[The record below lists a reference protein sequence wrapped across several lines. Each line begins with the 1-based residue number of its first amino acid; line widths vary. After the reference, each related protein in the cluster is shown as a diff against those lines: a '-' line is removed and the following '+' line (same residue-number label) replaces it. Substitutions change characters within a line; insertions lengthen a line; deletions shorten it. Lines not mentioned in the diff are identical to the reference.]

1 MSRRCC
7 PLTFILAISVI
18 AGLAT
23 PCRAELDSG
32 AAQPESSPQSAARPH
47 VDEPSSLAELSD
59 AERIA
64 RIERSIAA
72 DEKRMLALKASLTD
86 PNGDYAQAEAAFREL
101 DAERARLRQHW
112 KESEESGSTENWAR
126 IQESV
131 TALERKWQ
139 LAKERFDLAIAE
151 RKAIQ
156 ESLITLERKVQGG
169 RQILARL
176 RGEQQAAATV
186 SPPAAAVNPADRP
199 AEPQAPAESA
209 GPAEKSAPASLP
221 LAALPQNA
229 LTKVLTEKGLAKVD
243 PAVSKRLA
251 AELAAARSKYQES
264 LDAASAAEARVK
276 ALGERVELLQR
287 DIEQQRTLRDTARRK
302 VDNAEQTL
310 KNLNEEVF
318 HKLMA
323 GEDIAPLKQQ
333 VRDTTNRL
341 IEARQSSRDLAT
353 HLDELQSTLS
363 LLQNE
368 LISATR
374 TAAAKRADA
383 QAAEN
388 VLTKLED
395 PFTLSNIQ
403 LWLKTHLPRVALIL
417 LSIWV
422 FLWISRSFETR
433 LVSLIASRGRR
444 GSREDRENRAKT
456 LLGVFNNVMKLLIIG
471 GGTLMLLEEVGI
483 PITPVIGGAA
493 VLGLAVA
500 FGAQSLI
507 KDYFTGFMVLF
518 EQQYLI
524 NDVIKIGDI
533 TGQVERISLRMTVL
547 RDMEGRVHF
556 IPHGQIN
563 TVTNLTHGWSRAVFE
578 IGVAYKERVD
588 DVIEILK
595 RLATELRQDENFR
608 LLILDGPV
616 MLGVD
621 SLSSSAVIIKFHMQT
636 RPLQQ
641 WPVKR
646 EMLRRIKNEFD
657 RLGIEI
663 PYPHLTIYQGVP
675 RVADT
680 GSDNDGEHWVQRGVA

>member
-1 MSRRCC
+1 LS
-7 PLTFILAISVI
+7 
-18 AGLAT
+18 
-23 PCRAELDSG
+23 
-32 AAQPESSPQSAARPH
+32 
-47 VDEPSSLAELSD
+47 ELSD

-64 RIERSIAA
+64 RIERSVEA
-72 DEKRMLALKASLTD
+72 DEKRMLGLKAGLTD
-86 PNGDYAQAEAAFREL
+86 PNGEYAQAEAAFREL
-101 DAERARLRQHW
+101 DAERTRLQDHL
-112 KESEESGSTENWAR
+112 KQAQDAGTTENWAR
-126 IQESV
+126 TQEAAA
-131 TALERKWQ
+131 ALEKKWQ
-139 LAKERFDLAIAE
+139 LAKERFDLAISE

-156 ESLITLERKVQGG
+156 ESLVTLERKVQGG
-169 RQILARL
+169 REIIARL
-176 RGEQQAAATV
+176 RGDKDVAAAAPAPGIASPTA
-186 SPPAAAVNPADRP
+186 SAPPITTPASEKPADAPPPPAPTAPT
-199 AEPQAPAESA
+199 APAENA
-209 GPAEKSAPASLP
+209 APASLP
-221 LAALPQNA
+221 LVALPQSA
-229 LTKVLTEKGLAKVD
+229 LNTVLADEGRRKID

-251 AELAAARSKYQES
+251 AELAAARSKFQER

-276 ALGERVELLQR
+276 ALTERVQLLQQ
-287 DIEQQRTLRDTARRK
+287 DVQQQRTLRDTARKK

-333 VRDTTNRL
+333 VRDTTTRL
-341 IEARQSSRDLAT
+341 IEARADSRDLAT

-363 LLQNE
+363 LLQGE
-368 LISATR
+368 LLTATQ
-374 TAAAKRADA
+374 TATAKRSAA
-383 QAAEN
+383 QAAEDA
-388 VLTKLED
+388 LTKLED
-395 PFTLSNIQ
+395 PFTLNNIQ
-403 LWLKTHLPRVALIL
+403 LWLKTHLPRLAVIL
-417 LSIWV
+417 SSIWV
-422 FLWISRSFETR
+422 LLWVSRSFETR

-524 NDVIKIGDI
+524 NDVIKIGET

-563 TVTNLTHGWSRAVFE
+563 TVTNLTHGWSRAVLE

-663 PYPHLTIYQGVP
+663 PFPHLTVYQGTP
-675 RVADT
+675 RVGEAGND
-680 GSDNDGEHWVQRGVA
+680 SDGEHWAKRDVA